1 MQRIEIEHQGCVLW
15 LHASG
20 AIIWPEQATLLVADL
35 HLGKENVFQQSGIA
49 IPHRASSQ
57 CISRLAQLIEEH
69 GCKRVVV
76 LGDLLHAKAGLTT
89 SVREPLEGLVRAHAQ
104 VSWVLVA
111 GNHDRH
117 ADRCLE
123 SLGWTVMQPPVWESR
138 WGWVH
143 DPVERDKSPKEVADP
158 GDAGTGKPTHFM
170 AGHLHP
176 SVAIRLGHRDTVRV
190 PCFWIQ
196 PELIVLPAFGGWTG
210 THAIRPGTEDRVIGC
225 IEGRL
230 LEISPQILAH
240 PVRRKQGSGYHG
252 PDGASMERP

>member
-1 MQRIEIEHQGCVLW
+1 MHRMEIEHQGCVLW
-15 LHASG
+15 LHESG
-20 AIIWPEQATLLVADL
+20 AIIWPEMATLLVADL
-35 HLGKENVFQQSGIA
+35 HLGKESVFQQSGIA

-57 CISRLAQLIEEH
+57 CVARLSQLIQEH
-69 GCKRVVV
+69 GCARVIV
-76 LGDLLHAKAGLTT
+76 LGDLLHAKAGLTA
-89 SVREPLEGLVRAHAQ
+89 SVREPLEAMVRNHAQ
-104 VSWVLVA
+104 VTWELVA

-123 SLGWTVMQPPVWESR
+123 ALGWTVKHPPVWEAG
-138 WGWVH
+138 WGWLH
-143 DPVERDKSPKEVADP
+143 DPAERDAIPREVAAL
-158 GDAGTGKPTHFM
+158 GQVGSAKPTRWM

-210 THAIRPGTEDRVIGC
+210 THAIRPGKIDRVIGC

-230 LEISPQILAH
+230 LEISPEILVP
-240 PVRRKQGSGYHG
+240 PVRR
-252 PDGASMERP
+252 PRGAG